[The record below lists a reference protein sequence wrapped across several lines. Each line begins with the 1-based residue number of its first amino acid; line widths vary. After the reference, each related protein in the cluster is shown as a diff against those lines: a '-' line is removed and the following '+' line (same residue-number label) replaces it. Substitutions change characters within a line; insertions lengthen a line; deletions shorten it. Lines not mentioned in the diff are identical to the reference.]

1 MFSLSSLFQFARN
14 FLAQLAL
21 ISLIL
26 EQFLFVSS
34 ATAQT
39 LPITPDGTTNTQI
52 DRAANDVPIVNIAA
66 PNSGG
71 LSHNKYTDYNVN
83 QQGLIL
89 NNATGSQNGVFQ
101 TQIGGLINDNAN
113 LKNSGAASVIL
124 NEVTSNNI
132 SQINGYTEIAGKKAD
147 LILANPNGIQMN
159 GAGFINVSRLTAI
172 VGSSNQ
178 FNPNPNDLTFSLS
191 NHSQINSGFLPKL
204 TIQGAGLDLEAVSAT
219 DLVASMMEIVAP
231 IYGGNNEVN
240 LRTGDQTFNYA
251 NKAVSSDNSS
261 PGSNLPDQLAIDAS
275 ALGKIQAGRI
285 YIIASKEG
293 FGIKWD
299 ADMLASRSGINIDN
313 QGNITYNNIAS
324 EVGNIEVT
332 SRKGSITQTGISQT
346 KDSGS
351 DLKLNAFGNII
362 NSGQFL
368 SARNINLET
377 STTFRNEGSITNFSS
392 NDFIIK
398 AADLVNLG
406 TLAANR
412 DLKIEATSTITN
424 SKELVAGRVLELT
437 AVAITNDDSIYGNS
451 KISITATNSLTNN
464 KDIISIGTGTDDGI
478 NIIAKTLNNNKQIA
492 AKKNLTISSDQLN
505 NNTLNSTIL
514 ALNDVT
520 LNITSLDNSNSIQ
533 ALNNLAIRN
542 LKLNNPDASSLLSIT
557 SQSSSITNSNGSLF
571 AGSLLDI
578 DLGNSSYY
586 TITGTVES
594 AGNIK
599 IKANNITNQTAVKAN
614 GYVKVE
620 AANQFINGSLGGD
633 NSNIQFATGTYLD
646 ITAQNLLSNYG
657 TLSSN
662 TDLTLTSSSGNINN
676 NADAEIIGGSGKL
689 TLSAKNGTVY
699 QNSLHSIVANGDY
712 SLDVTDFVNT
722 GRVDVAGNLTLNVA
736 NDLTNEAAAMIYA
749 GGTMELNV
757 VNNLTNKSGAVI
769 YSEGNMTIQKYATT
783 SPSYNASNNKSN
795 LVSNLSGQII
805 SYGGNMRIDANTITN
820 DRTVSPFN
828 ALIDP
833 YNNGTLRISW
843 SEALPQYWGNYSWV
857 GAGSSCFGHNCQERF
872 YYYYAQQLTNSGS
885 VASSI
890 QSGGT
895 LTFNAGTLSNNAS
908 NISSTGNLTINA
920 DTLNNH
926 SINDPGLYAR
936 LGRFSGND
944 DFTEITPIS
953 GASVYS
959 QSNPSSIKSG
969 GTITLNVTNNISN
982 ATTTNGTETI
992 ATKTSQIVNSIDV
1005 DDLTK
1010 TGALSIDLTKYF
1022 SGTADNGLFTK
1033 STNPNGPLF
1042 ETRSQFIDQSKF
1054 FGSDY
1059 FYQKIGLNLT
1069 DVQTEFEQTSKRL
1082 VGDQFFQTKII
1093 EEQLQT
1099 ITKNSLLL
1107 SSSETN
1113 SNNEIKSL
1121 LDNAAD
1127 EYSRLGLTT
1136 NNTLTQTQI
1145 NNLQKDIIWFETQ
1158 TIDGATYIVPKI
1170 YLTQATR
1177 DNLKNGNLASKSTIY
1192 AASDVNIT
1200 STSGGITNTGSIISK
1215 NNITLSASS
1224 NIINKSFSDINASGN
1239 LSLTSATGGILN
1251 KDLSSLTAGNN
1262 LSLTANQDIKNI
1274 GSSIEGL
1281 GNVNLTSTAGNILST
1296 AAVSTNDA
1304 NLLNSNSDSYVQN
1317 GMGVSYGSGNI
1328 KSEISQNA
1336 SIKGGAIS
1344 INAANDFTN
1353 LAADVTATKNTLSD
1367 SSITS
1372 GNISVTAGDDVNI
1385 GTLALRNRTETRWS
1399 GKKGRGGVS
1408 ITDTTTNVS
1417 SEINSAGSIA
1427 ITTNSSG
1434 SDSESSG
1441 SFKGS
1446 NIAITGSDVTAKDNI
1461 TINAKDDV
1469 TIASAEDSYYSFSAG
1484 KAGRGKSYL
1493 NKSESTTQ
1501 VSSDITTTNNGN
1513 ISINSGVNNTDIVGI
1528 DGAKGNLTITA
1539 SNLTTKDE
1547 DNNSSNNTGSGNIT
1561 LAARNEVNIESA
1573 LNTSFSESHS
1583 SKKGST
1589 VKKTSTEIN
1598 SANTNVQSDIVSNNN
1613 VIIISGSDT
1622 NITASNISGEGSGS
1636 LIAGSYTDTNTL
1648 SSTYGQ
1654 TIVNNDAEVNIFN
1667 GKDTTYHY
1675 SHSTKT
1681 KTGLNVQNLVIA
1693 AVAIAATAM
1702 TGGVA
1707 APLLVGAGVGATPY
1721 VIEKDKSTTTKGSS
1735 TETIV
1740 KSNLSFGNDLTIASA
1755 SDLTVKASNL
1765 TTEQGDIT
1773 LTSGGDVKILS
1784 DTENNSSYQNGSTN
1798 GLFGSN
1804 KKQSVESNSTNNV
1817 SSVITAGSDKTSV
1830 NGNLE
1835 LTSVNDTTLQAAKL
1849 NANKDITITTGE
1861 NLNLLVAANSSSK
1874 SHTSNDET
1882 TFNFTNGSSGFFK
1895 TEVINNEILAGA
1907 NSSSGGS
1914 AGSLTINVGGG
1925 ILAQYSSK
1933 SGEAATTPTEG
1944 INDSTLARDFSATPE
1959 LAYINA
1965 LNPTQTQYQ
1974 SLDEI
1979 AQSWDQT
1986 TRGLNENGQLVIAAA
2001 AAAIAIGTGGIGSG
2015 LSGAIMTAVATTAAT
2030 TATISATNSSM
2041 NADGNLAGS
2050 LDDVGKT
2057 ALKDTTSEEAIKNYA
2072 ISAAVA
2078 GAAAWAVQ
2086 ASSGTTSLEKG
2097 KDFAVY
2103 KPSEELI
2110 KNNPDLY
2117 SNYNGVID
2125 PSVNNIGMANVVDD
2139 VSQVGQP
2146 ITPYPTDPF
2155 TKNFWQGFFNEGGFI
2170 SNNAN
2175 QVGGMNSMS
2184 TMHDPVTNN
2193 LIMSKTPIVQITI
2206 PPAIAVQYC
2215 ATFPAACGV
2224 VVSNSMNNDFGTKK

>member
-1 MFSLSSLFQFARN
+1 MSTYLSFLHHVKN
-14 FLAQLAL
+14 FLAQFAL

-26 EQFLFVSS
+26 EQFLFVSISS
-34 ATAQT
+34 ARAAD
-39 LPITPDGTTNTQI
+39 LPITPDGSTNTQI
-52 DRAANDVPIVNIAA
+52 DRAANNVPIVNIAA
-66 PNSGG
+66 PNAGG

-89 NNATGSQNGVFQ
+89 NNATGSQNGIVQ

-113 LKNSGAASVIL
+113 LKNSGSASIIL

-132 SQINGYTEIAGKKAD
+132 SRINGYTEIAGAKAD

-178 FNPNPNDLTFSLS
+178 FNLHPNDLTFSLS
-191 NHSQINSGFLPKL
+191 NHNQIESGFLPKL
-204 TIQGAGLDLEAVSAT
+204 TIQGAGLDLESVSAT
-219 DLVASMMEIVAP
+219 DLVASMMNIVAP
-231 IYGGNNEVN
+231 IYGGSNEVN
-240 LRTGDQTFNYA
+240 LRTGDQAFNYA
-251 NKAVSSDNSS
+251 NKAVSSDNNN

-285 YIIASKEG
+285 YVIASKEG

-299 ADMLASRSGINIDN
+299 VDMLASRSGINIDN
-313 QGNITYNNIAS
+313 QGNITYKNLAS
-324 EVGNIEVT
+324 EAGNIEVT
-332 SRKGSITQTGISQT
+332 SRKGSITQNGISQT
-346 KDSGS
+346 KDSAS
-351 DLKLNAFGNII
+351 DIKLNAFGNIV

-377 STTFRNEGSITNFSS
+377 FATFRNESSSTNFSN
-392 NDFIIK
+392 NDFTIK
-398 AADLVNLG
+398 VVDLVNLG
-406 TLAANR
+406 TLAASR
-412 DLKIEATSTITN
+412 DLNIEAASTITN

-437 AVAITNDDSIYGNS
+437 AVTIINDDSIYGSS
-451 KISITATNSLTNN
+451 KISLTATNSLTNN
-464 KDIISIGTGTDDGI
+464 KDIISIGVGVDDGI

-492 AKKNLTISSDQLN
+492 AANNIALSSNQLN
-505 NNTLNSTIL
+505 NNTANSTIL

-542 LKLNNPDASSLLSIT
+542 LTLNNPDAASLLSVT

-578 DLGNSSYY
+578 DLGNSSDY
-586 TITGTVES
+586 TIAGIVES

-614 GYVKVE
+614 GYIKVE
-620 AANQFINGSLGGD
+620 AENQFINGSLGGD

-646 ITAQNLLSNYG
+646 ITTQNLLSNYG
-657 TLSSN
+657 TLSAN
-662 TDLTLTSSSGNINN
+662 TNLTLTSTSYNINN
-676 NADAEIIGGSGKL
+676 NANAEIIGGSGKL

-769 YSEGNMTIQKYATT
+769 YSEGDLTIQKYATT
-783 SPSYNASNNKSN
+783 NPSYNASNNKSN

-805 SYGGNMRIDANTITN
+805 SYGGNMKIDATTINN
-820 DRTVSPFN
+820 DRAINPFN

-833 YNNGTLRISW
+833 YNNGTVGLYW
-843 SEALPQYWGNYSWV
+843 TTALPQYWDNYSWV
-857 GAGSSCFGHNCQERF
+857 GAGSSCFGHKCQERF
-872 YYYYAQQLTNSGS
+872 YYYYASQLTNSGS
-885 VASSI
+885 VASYI

-895 LTFNAGTLSNNAS
+895 LTFNAGTLNNNAS

-926 SINDPGLYAR
+926 SINDPGLFAR

-982 ATTTNGTETI
+982 AATTNGTETI

-1022 SGTADNGLFTK
+1022 SGPTDNGLFTK

-1059 FYQKIGLNLT
+1059 FYQKIGLNLA

-1093 EEQLQT
+1093 EEQLKT

-1170 YLTQATR
+1170 YLTQTIR

-1296 AAVSTNDA
+1296 AVVSTNDA

-1417 SEINSAGSIA
+1417 SEINSAGSIS
-1427 ITTNSSG
+1427 ITANASG
-1434 SDSESSG
+1434 TDSESSG
-1441 SFKGS
+1441 SLKGS
-1446 NIAITGSDVTAKDNI
+1446 NVAITGSDLTAKDNI
-1461 TINAKDDV
+1461 TISAKDDV
-1469 TIASAEDSYYSFSAG
+1469 TIASAQDSYYHFSAG
-1484 KAGRGKSYL
+1484 KTGRGKSFL

-1501 VSSDITTTNNGN
+1501 VSSDLTTTNNGN
-1513 ISINSGVNNTDIVGI
+1513 IAINSGVNNTDTVGS

-1547 DNNSSNNTGSGNIT
+1547 DGNSTNNTGSGNIT
-1561 LAARNEVNIESA
+1561 LAARNEVDIESA
-1573 LNTSFSESHS
+1573 LNTSYSESFS
-1583 SKKGST
+1583 SKKGSSSFKSSKD
-1589 VKKTSTEIN
+1589 VAIDAIN
-1598 SANTNVQSDIVSNNN
+1598 VFSNISSNGN
-1613 VIIISGSDT
+1613 IQINSGSDT
-1622 NITASNISGEGSGS
+1622 NITASNLSGTNGSILVGK
-1636 LIAGSYTDTNTL
+1636 YTDTNPL
-1648 SSTYGQ
+1648 SATYGQ
-1654 TIVNNDAEVNIFN
+1654 QVINNDAKLTIAS
-1667 GKDTTYHY
+1667 GQDYHY
-1675 SHSTKT
+1675 KYHEETKIKT
-1681 KTGLNVQNLVIA
+1681 DRAAMVVGAAAAITVVVATGGTGAVAIAGAGAGGALTGAQGKRGRTLTNETTEIVQKSSNLNFTNDLNIQSASDAAITASNLSADNGTILTGKFRDSGTDVIANSDVKLATNSALNTYDNKTTVRKVVPNYVGIAAVAAGTAYLGYKLTTPVGQLGPQIPIISSPIANTIAVVGLGNSSSNISSGNSGGFLNPLYNVRSKNSYSNSSSIEIKTGLNFNTLI
-1693 AVAIAATAM
+1693 
-1702 TGGVA
+1702 
-1707 APLLVGAGVGATPY
+1707 
-1721 VIEKDKSTTTKGSS
+1721 
-1735 TETIV
+1735 TE
-1740 KSNLSFGNDLTIASA
+1740 
-1755 SDLTVKASNL
+1755 
-1765 TTEQGDIT
+1765 
-1773 LTSGGDVKILS
+1773 
-1784 DTENNSSYQNGSTN
+1784 
-1798 GLFGSN
+1798 
-1804 KKQSVESNSTNNV
+1804 
-1817 SSVITAGSDKTSV
+1817 
-1830 NGNLE
+1830 
-1835 LTSVNDTTLQAAKL
+1835 
-1849 NANKDITITTGE
+1849 
-1861 NLNLLVAANSSSK
+1861 
-1874 SHTSNDET
+1874 
-1882 TFNFTNGSSGFFK
+1882 
-1895 TEVINNEILAGA
+1895 
-1907 NSSSGGS
+1907 
-1914 AGSLTINVGGG
+1914 
-1925 ILAQYSSK
+1925 
-1933 SGEAATTPTEG
+1933 
-1944 INDSTLARDFSATPE
+1944 
-1959 LAYINA
+1959 
-1965 LNPTQTQYQ
+1965 
-1974 SLDEI
+1974 
-1979 AQSWDQT
+1979 
-1986 TRGLNENGQLVIAAA
+1986 
-2001 AAAIAIGTGGIGSG
+2001 
-2015 LSGAIMTAVATTAAT
+2015 
-2030 TATISATNSSM
+2030 
-2041 NADGNLAGS
+2041 
-2050 LDDVGKT
+2050 
-2057 ALKDTTSEEAIKNYA
+2057 
-2072 ISAAVA
+2072 
-2078 GAAAWAVQ
+2078 
-2086 ASSGTTSLEKG
+2086 
-2097 KDFAVY
+2097 
-2103 KPSEELI
+2103 
-2110 KNNPDLY
+2110 
-2117 SNYNGVID
+2117 
-2125 PSVNNIGMANVVDD
+2125 
-2139 VSQVGQP
+2139 
-2146 ITPYPTDPF
+2146 
-2155 TKNFWQGFFNEGGFI
+2155 
-2170 SNNAN
+2170 
-2175 QVGGMNSMS
+2175 
-2184 TMHDPVTNN
+2184 
-2193 LIMSKTPIVQITI
+2193 
-2206 PPAIAVQYC
+2206 
-2215 ATFPAACGV
+2215 
-2224 VVSNSMNNDFGTKK
+2224 